1 MMFFSP
7 ATHSLSLTL
16 CALCNLP
23 NKHKYFFNSYFIHEC
38 KRFLH
43 ALYNVYTHFFIASC
57 STSLCLFCKHKET
70 QILSRSKKKIKF
82 EFNKG
87 YEMNLSFLML
97 RCFFPRSHHC
107 VMISVWLC
115 LALDVHILLRISF
128 FLCSWLALIHFSQW
142 MAACTLVC
150 CTHTQ
155 PQSSM
160 HCSFSV
166 RWHPA
171 HNFTGNHYRSKCILY
186 SPQSFCVGRLFIKLL
201 GRNFSGQ
208 VNRDRI
214 VNQLEHEYLKK
225 CMAEPNGLKW
235 SVSVFELCKSALDQ

>member
-43 ALYNVYTHFFIASC
+43 ALYNVYTLFFIASC

-97 RCFFPRSHHC
+97 RCFFPLSSLRYDLCVVVPCIGRAHSIKDQLFSVFLTGSHSLFSMDGCMH
-107 VMISVWLC
+107 IS
-115 LALDVHILLRISF
+115 LL
-128 FLCSWLALIHFSQW
+128 H
-142 MAACTLVC
+142 
-150 CTHTQ
+150 THTTTI
-155 PQSSM
+155 
-160 HCSFSV
+160 FN
-166 RWHPA
+166 A
-171 HNFTGNHYRSKCILY
+171 
-186 SPQSFCVGRLFIKLL
+186 LFIQCSLT
-201 GRNFSGQ
+201 S
-208 VNRDRI
+208 
-214 VNQLEHEYLKK
+214 
-225 CMAEPNGLKW
+225 
-235 SVSVFELCKSALDQ
+235 SS

>member
-1 MMFFSP
+1 MFFSP
-7 ATHSLSLTL
+7 LSSLRYDLCVVVPCIGRAHSIKDQLFSVFLTGSHSLFSMDGCMHISL
-16 CALCNLP
+16 
-23 NKHKYFFNSYFIHEC
+23 
-38 KRFLH
+38 LH
-43 ALYNVYTHFFIASC
+43 
-57 STSLCLFCKHKET
+57 
-70 QILSRSKKKIKF
+70 
-82 EFNKG
+82 
-87 YEMNLSFLML
+87 
-97 RCFFPRSHHC
+97 
-107 VMISVWLC
+107 
-115 LALDVHILLRISF
+115 
-128 FLCSWLALIHFSQW
+128 
-142 MAACTLVC
+142 
-150 CTHTQ
+150 THTQ

-171 HNFTGNHYRSKCILY
+171 HNFTGNHYRSKCISY
-186 SPQSFCVGRLFIKLL
+186 SPQLFCVGLFIKLL